1 MIMFVFLIY
10 KNSRQRQDLAH
21 MHSFPILGGE
31 TWKKKNLS
39 LWFLEHFD
47 LIFSV

>member
-1 MIMFVFLIY
+1 MFVFLIY

-31 TWKKKNLS
+31 KKNYHYGS
-39 LWFLEHFD
+39 
-47 LIFSV
+47 